1 MTVRRIVILR
11 VVSIVGMSGSGKSE
25 VTAVFRDNGFTPVRF
40 GDITDEGVKEQG
52 LELNEANE
60 RMVREG
66 LRRKYGMDAYAKLSA
81 PRIDAALES
90 SDVVVDGLYSW
101 EEYTYL
107 KGRYGK
113 DFMVLAVYSSPE
125 SRYTRLAHRKVR
137 PLTAGEAVSRDRAEI
152 ENLNKGG
159 PIVMADFTIVNE
171 SSLNDMKKQAE
182 KIIGRLRWT

>member
-1 MTVRRIVILR
+1 MR

-60 RMVREG
+60 RTVREG
-66 LRRKYGMDAYAKLSA
+66 LRRKYGMDAYAKLSV

-107 KGRYGK
+107 KGRYGN
-113 DFMVLAVYSSPE
+113 DFIVVAVYSSPE
-125 SRYTRLAHRKVR
+125 SRYTRLAGREIR
-137 PLTAGEAVSRDRAEI
+137 PLTAAEALSRDRAEI

-159 PIVMADFTIVNE
+159 PIAMADFTIVN
-171 SSLNDMKKQAE
+171 QATLKE
-182 KIIGRLRWT
+182 LKREVRQVIATLGRQN